1 MGGATFISVHFLLS
15 ICFVTTQTYKCMRL
29 INPVYG
35 IEYDVSV
42 MFLT

>member
-1 MGGATFISVHFLLS
+1 MVGATFISIHFLLS
-15 ICFVTTQTYKCMRL
+15 VYFVTTKTYKCMRL